1 MKKLKVILDFVRYAI
16 AEKIEFYRN
25 IVARLT
31 DNPFFPNPDESLAD
45 VKQAVDK
52 LEAEFLASRDGGH
65 TAIASMRSYEK
76 VVDRLF
82 HNLAAY
88 VDRIANG
95 DEVKILSSGFY
106 LTKQPELPDKPELS
120 VTDGAKSGCAKLN
133 AKALANGG
141 AYIWQIANDTLPL
154 TEDGWTIVGY
164 STSANY
170 EVTGLTAGSTNYFR
184 IAIITTAGVT
194 DYSAPVK
201 KLII

>member
-31 DNPFFPNPDESLAD
+31 DNSFFPNPDEPLAD

-52 LEAEFLASRDGGH
+52 LEAEFLASRDGSH

-88 VDRIANG
+88 VDRMANG
-95 DEVKILSSGFY
+95 DEVKILSSGA
-106 LTKQPELPDKPELS
+106 TCK
-120 VTDGAKSGCAKLN
+120 TH
-133 AKALANGG
+133 
-141 AYIWQIANDTLPL
+141 
-154 TEDGWTIVGY
+154 
-164 STSANY
+164 
-170 EVTGLTAGSTNYFR
+170 
-184 IAIITTAGVT
+184 
-194 DYSAPVK
+194 
-201 KLII
+201 